1 MGQPATIVGG
11 VEEDELGGTTMK
23 STLGMIFGACLLA
36 GCSRSEV
43 HLLPAGTKGD
53 VFILP
58 GYSQGVPARRE
69 GFAIVFDIPP
79 ERILVTQDQPSAGWH
94 LTHYYYLDAAG
105 KRQKLDYEPSTVHP
119 TPENLA
125 DKRPFVW
132 FQRSA
137 GEISAL
143 SLPCP
148 IRFVQ
153 YYVGTRADLLSRTVD
168 EANAQELRL
177 EQFVRDH
184 HICP

>member
-1 MGQPATIVGG
+1 MRST
-11 VEEDELGGTTMK
+11 
-23 STLGMIFGACLLA
+23 TLGMIFGACLLA

-53 VFILP
+53 VFILQ

-69 GFAIVFDIPP
+69 GFAIVFDIPS

-94 LTHYYYLDAAG
+94 LTHYYYVDTAG
-105 KRQKLDYEPSTVHP
+105 KRQKLDYEASTVHP

-132 FQRSA
+132 FERSA

-153 YYVGTRADLLSRTVD
+153 YACSGRRRPPIPVEG
-168 EANAQELRL
+168 
-177 EQFVRDH
+177 DH
-184 HICP
+184 RFRSKATTDSNLKATTLG